1 MSTPIKLQKIK
12 PLYESDTDYNGRI
25 ELKHFKQGYYD
36 EDGKRYPIKA
46 VKMLM
51 KDLKRGQ
58 VFRPSKPDGTFSTTF
73 SSSVNAPVAN
83 RLWARY
89 KTLGKA
95 AGVYVPYD
103 DARGEFREMSTIK
116 KVSTTVM
123 DRKYKGI
130 HSGKQSAFAFAQVM
144 AYNVFINDWRGE

>member
-89 KTLGKA
+89 KTVGKA
-95 AGVYVPYD
+95 RGIYVPYD

-130 HSGKQSAFAFAQVM
+130 HSGKQSAFASAQVM
-144 AYNVFINDWRGE
+144 AYNVFINDWSNE

>member
-95 AGVYVPYD
+95 AGIYVPYD
-103 DARGEFREMSTIK
+103 DARGEFRQMSTIK

>member
-103 DARGEFREMSTIK
+103 DARGEFRNMVTINKTPTRVSDK
-116 KVSTTVM
+116 K
-123 DRKYKGI
+123 
-130 HSGKQSAFAFAQVM
+130 VM

>member
-130 HSGKQSAFAFAQVM
+130 HSGKQRIWGLFLLVALKRWLS
-144 AYNVFINDWRGE
+144 E

>member
-1 MSTPIKLQKIK
+1 MKTPIQLQKIK

-58 VFRPSKPDGTFSTTF
+58 VFRPSKADGTFSTTF
-73 SSSVNAPVAN
+73 SSSVNAPVTN

-95 AGVYVPYD
+95 EGVYVPYD
-103 DARGEFREMSTIK
+103 DARGEFRNMVTINK
-116 KVSTTVM
+116 TPTRVS
-123 DRKYKGI
+123 DRK
-130 HSGKQSAFAFAQVM
+130 VM

>member
-1 MSTPIKLQKIK
+1 MNTRIKLEKVK
-12 PLYESDTDYNGRI
+12 PLFESDTDYNGRI

-36 EDGKRYPIKA
+36 DDDGKRYPIKA

-51 KDLKRGQ
+51 KDLRRGQ
-58 VFRPSKPDGTFSTTF
+58 VFRLSKPDGTFSTTF

-89 KTLGKA
+89 KTLSKT

-103 DARGEFREMSTIK
+103 DARGEFREMATINKTSTR
-116 KVSTTVM
+116 VS
-123 DRKYKGI
+123 DRK
-130 HSGKQSAFAFAQVM
+130 VM

>member
-1 MSTPIKLQKIK
+1 MNTRIKLEKVK
-12 PLYESDTDYNGRI
+12 PLFESDTDYNGRI

-36 EDGKRYPIKA
+36 DDDGKRYPIKA

-51 KDLKRGQ
+51 KDLRRGQ

-89 KTLGKA
+89 KTLGKTE
-95 AGVYVPYD
+95 GVYVPYD
-103 DARGEFREMSTIK
+103 DARGEFRQMATFNKTTTRMS
-116 KVSTTVM
+116 
-123 DRKYKGI
+123 DRK
-130 HSGKQSAFAFAQVM
+130 VM